1 MTRRLAVLGLICML
15 AAVIAGAAQSF
26 ASRGDCGPGL
36 CLSTPPGWSNS
47 VGLGVVNS
55 RKAAWLLL
63 GDFWFPPDAAGHE
76 GGPSVPAGKILIS
89 IGDFPVVAAFAHWR
103 HVRRLRLPQRSTTK
117 RAVSWHVRFA
127 GRAVFLSVNF
137 GSTPSPRARRLASA
151 RLLAI
156 HRNQH

>member
-15 AAVIAGAAQSF
+15 GAVIAGAAQSF

-36 CLSTPPGWSNS
+36 RLSRPPGWSNS

-89 IGDFPVVAAFAHWR
+89 IGDFPVVAAFAHW
-103 HVRRLRLPQRSTTK
+103 
-117 RAVSWHVRFA
+117 
-127 GRAVFLSVNF
+127 VFLSVNF
-137 GSTPSPRARRLASA
+137 GSTPSPRARRLADA